1 MKTLYEDCLDEH
13 VKSSFADGA
22 EAVQFSEVD
31 AIVIAKSKKIFRKSN
46 ERLYREVEAKPRTR
60 KSATKAAAGK

>member
-13 VKSSFADGA
+13 VKSSLADGA

-31 AIVIAKSKKIFRKSN
+31 AIVLAKSKKIFRKGN
-46 ERLYREVEAKPRTR
+46 ERLYREEEPKPRSK
-60 KSATKAAAGK
+60 KSATKTATGK